1 MQVQPQV
8 IFHGMDRSDWTVE
21 YVVERL
27 QKLDRMAGGITSCR
41 VTLAREQS
49 SHHQGN
55 LYSALVEVRLPPQH
69 DLAVKKQKKIRDM
82 SAQLPALINQAF
94 TAIERQLKKTVER
107 RRHDEKAHPSEPPG
121 SPERS
126 F

>member
-8 IFHGMDRSDWTVE
+8 IFHGVERSDWVVQ
-21 YVVERL
+21 YAVERL

-69 DLAVKKQKKIRDM
+69 DLAAKKQKKIKDM

-94 TAIERQLKKTVER
+94 TAIERQLKKTAQL
-107 RRHDEKAHPSEPPG
+107 RRHDEKAGEVAPHSIVE
-121 SPERS
+121 
-126 F
+126 